1 MIILKCFP
9 HIFLQKKKKKRKKK
23 KKKKK
28 KKRECPLLSS
38 FLPHHHTFHSSL
50 PPFYPFTHFIFLP
63 IHLRHNPLHR
73 LIASH
78 HHLLSYTL
86 ATNHFSERIAILIEV
101 YPCAAHYLL
110 FISCPS
116 LCTFLCYFLHDT
128 LPRERR
134 KGEL

>member
-1 MIILKCFP
+1 MIILECFP
-9 HIFLQKKKKKRKKK
+9 HIFLQKKKERKK
-23 KKKKK
+23 
-28 KKRECPLLSS
+28 EEEMFFTIIISTPS
-38 FLPHHHTFHSSL
+38 PQYHTFHSSL

-63 IHLRHNPLHR
+63 IHLCHNPLHR

-86 ATNHFSERIAILIEV
+86 ATNHLSERIAILIEV
-101 YPCAAHYLL
+101 YPCTAHYLL

-134 KGEL
+134 KGEP